1 MEKKKSKTPAKKTKP
16 AKKPAAKK
24 PAKKPAK
31 KASPAKAVSATP
43 KKPAEQVRL
52 AEIKPAKSI
61 LERIQS
67 WFRG

>member
-1 MEKKKSKTPAKKTKP
+1 MEKKKSKTPAKKT
-16 AKKPAAKK
+16 K